1 MRVRDSNNLSFICFG
16 GTDWWYHHRAHIDKQ
31 LLSRF
36 VQLGP
41 AMYINSIVMQK
52 PGIRQGKIFL
62 SKLTRKMKSI
72 FKGAKLTDA
81 GFWVYSPFSL
91 PIHHIA
97 WARATHE
104 ILLRFQISL
113 VAYMLRIKTPIIIV
127 ACPAACDTAIKLAKD
142 KLLVYNRTDI
152 YEEFPNVDK
161 EIIKKYDLKLKSNAD
176 LTIFVNKKLFT
187 EESYQC
193 KNPLFLDH
201 GVDFEMFS
209 SANQGGI
216 VPTDIASIKRPIIG
230 YFGDINGHTVDI
242 EFTEKLVELLPE
254 MSFVFVGNI
263 SSDCASLKA
272 KKNVWMLGKK
282 PYKQIPHYGKCFDVA
297 IMIWR
302 QTRWIQACNP
312 IKLKEY
318 LALGKPVI
326 STPFTE
332 LQNYY
337 DTVYIAESPEEFAHC
352 IKRAL
357 VEDNAARIATRR
369 KKVQSDTWDNKAQL
383 VLDALFGNKEVVL
396 AVRNDK

>member
-1 MRVRDSNNLSFICFG
+1 MRVRDSSNLSFICFG

-36 VQLGP
+36 AQLGP

-62 SKLTRKMKSI
+62 SKLDRKMKSI
-72 FKGAKLTDA
+72 FKGAKLTDK

-97 WARATHE
+97 WARVPHE

-113 VAYMLRIKTPIIIV
+113 VAYLLRIKTPIVIV

-142 KLLVYNRTDI
+142 KLVYNRTDV
-152 YEEFPNVDK
+152 YEEFPNVDR
-161 EIIKKYDLKLKSNAD
+161 ETIKKYDRKLKSNAD

-201 GVDFEMFS
+201 GVDFKMFS
-209 SANQGGI
+209 SADQGGI
-216 VPTDIASIKRPIIG
+216 VPTEMAGIKRPIIG
-230 YFGDINGHTVDI
+230 YFGEINGHTVDI

-263 SSDCASLKA
+263 SSDYGSLKA

-302 QTRWIQACNP
+302 QTRWIQVCNP

-318 LALGKPVI
+318 LALGKPIV

-332 LQNYY
+332 LQYY
-337 DTVYIAESPEEFAHC
+337 HDIVYVAKSPEEFADC

-357 VEDNAARIATRR
+357 VEDNAERITERR
-369 KKVQSDTWDNKAQL
+369 QKVQYATWDNKAQS
-383 VLDALFGNKEVVL
+383 VLDALFGNKKIVL
-396 AVRNDK
+396 PVGIDE